1 MGKNDIFL
9 VRYAVGKS
17 TNLAKAWNRTA
28 PWGSFCTELSTPV
41 KTGESRAKFDAMTK
55 DEQDLLKAINGWI
68 STAQCADNKR
78 NLKNVLP
85 RNLLSLDIDYCEIP
99 TMEAIAAGTGPLSQF
114 ESFTHSSRRHTA
126 RKPRLRQFFPLKRE
140 VDADEYHALVR
151 IISWIFDGKREPI
164 IQVDRVSA
172 RPAQMM
178 FKPTISKDGDWF
190 CHRQEGRL
198 LDPDEIFALW
208 IKKKGDPKDLSKLPL
223 FDSETSLRRS
233 AAKSENPLAKP
244 GIIGAFCRAY
254 RIEDAMEKFIPDAYI
269 PGDAHSEN
277 PRFTYTGSTSSN
289 GAIVYD
295 DGLFLYSNHG
305 HDPCCEQ
312 NVNAFDMVRLHK
324 FGDLDEGFDVKET
337 PVTQHPSYKAMT
349 GFARADEGVRNELVQ
364 EQYAIKNQFEDE
376 SDEEEP
382 EEDLIG
388 DDSPPSKKTKKTKE
402 KRDWRVGLETDKQ
415 GRNTNSID
423 NYNLILQNDYRLKGA
438 IRYNEFTGQ
447 INLRRTIKS
456 DILTIPDTVCLDPAN
471 GDRMADADDSVVRGI
486 CDAPK
491 NKGGYGILNH
501 IGNLRDAV
509 VISARKN
516 PFHPV
521 KEYLESLEWDG
532 KNRIDDYLIRHLKA
546 KDSLLN
552 HEMSRLTL
560 LASVARI
567 YEPGHKFDFITILE
581 GPQGIRKSTFIL
593 ELYGHLWF
601 GELNCKLNDD
611 KEIMEQTPG
620 YWGMEIPE
628 LDSMKKAD
636 APVIKKFMRKTKYE
650 SRMAYGHNTSHMLIQ
665 FIVWGSTNET
675 RYLRDDTGLRTFWS
689 IRCGFKKGEHIDT
702 EAVRAERGQLFAE
715 ALVEYR
721 RMRQEMPKDLVPVLP
736 LCLSHEA
743 EKELEELHK
752 GTRLEEIHEEL
763 AARMLETADE
773 PIRLSDL
780 LREYGNAGEHFAKE
794 GEIDPDTVMVRRC
807 VLTRRDLIQFAYG
820 ERTDRLTDQVKKTN
834 FDKAME
840 IILKKWDE
848 PTATTRYR
856 FNGKI
861 GGRWYTRKNITTQ
874 EIALSYQIL
883 PNEDDDLIG

>member
-1 MGKNDIFL
+1 MGKNDTLL

-17 TNLAKAWNRTA
+17 TNLAKAWNRTS
-28 PWGSFCTELSTPV
+28 PWSKFCTDLSTPV
-41 KTGESRAKFDAMTK
+41 KTGESRTKFDEMSK

-68 STAQCADNKR
+68 STAQCKDNKR

-85 RNLLSLDIDYCEIP
+85 RNLLSLDLDYCEIE
-99 TMEAIAAGTGPLSQF
+99 TMEAIAAGTGPLAQF

-126 RKPRLRQFFPLKRE
+126 RKPRLRQFYPLKRE

-151 IISWIFDGKREPI
+151 IISWIIDGKREPI

-190 CHRQEGRL
+190 CHRQEGRPI
-198 LDPDEIFALW
+198 DPDEIFTLW
-208 IKKKGDPKDLSKLPL
+208 KKKKGDPKDLSTLPL
-223 FDSETSLRRS
+223 YDTETSLRRS

-254 RIEDAMEKFIPDAYI
+254 RIEDAMEKFIPEAYI
-269 PGDAHSEN
+269 PGDSHSEN

-349 GFARADEGVRNELVQ
+349 GFAREDEGVRNELVQ

-388 DDSPPSKKTKKTKE
+388 DDSPPLKKTKKTKE
-402 KRDWRVGLETDKQ
+402 KRDWRANLETDLK
-415 GRNTNSID
+415 GRNASSID
-423 NYNLILQNDYRLKGA
+423 NYNLILQTDYRLKGA
-438 IRYNEFTGQ
+438 IRYNEFTDQ
-447 INLRRTIKS
+447 INLCQTIRADIPTIS
-456 DILTIPDTVCLDPAN
+456 DKECRDPIN
-471 GDRMADADDSVVRGI
+471 GDRMADADDSVIRGI

-521 KEYLESLEWDG
+521 KDYLESLKWDG
-532 KNRIDDYLIRHLKA
+532 KNRIDDYLIRHTRA
-546 KDSLLN
+546 KDTRLAR
-552 HEMSRLTL
+552 EVSRLTL
-560 LASVARI
+560 LASVARV

-593 ELYGHLWF
+593 ELYSPKWF
-601 GELNCKLNDD
+601 GELSCKLDSD

-620 YWGMEIPE
+620 YWGLEIPE

-636 APVIKKFMRKTKYE
+636 APIVKKFMRKTKYE
-650 SRMAYGHNTSHMLIQ
+650 SRMAYGHRSSHMYTQ
-665 FIVWGSTNET
+665 FVVWGSTNET
-675 RYLRDDTGLRTFWS
+675 RYLRDDTGLRTFWP
-689 IRCGFKKGEHIDT
+689 IRCHFEKGEHIDT
-702 EAVRAERGQLFAE
+702 DAVRAERDQLWAE
-715 ALVEYR
+715 ALIEYR
-721 RMRQEMPKDLVPVLP
+721 RMRQEMPKDRVPVLP
-736 LCLSHEA
+736 LCLSPEADRELDVVHE
-743 EKELEELHK
+743 

-763 AARMLETADE
+763 AAQILESADE

-780 LREYGNAGEHFAKE
+780 LREYGNAGDHFAKE
-794 GEIDPDTVMVRRC
+794 GEIDPDTIMVRRC
-807 VLTRRDLIQFAYG
+807 ALLRRDLIRFAYG
-820 ERTDRLTDQVKKTN
+820 DRVDQLTDQVKKTN

-840 IILKKWDE
+840 IVLKKWNK
-848 PTATTRYR
+848 PMTNPGKR

-861 GGRWYTRKNITTQ
+861 AGRWYIRKGIDARELTQ
-874 EIALSYQIL
+874 SYQIV
-883 PNEDDDLIG
+883 PDEEDLIG